1 VCTVT
6 ADDWDDLAETFDEA
20 ADHGL
25 RDPVVREAW
34 RRLLLPELPPAPAL
48 VADLG
53 CGTGSLACLLA
64 GEGHQVRGI
73 DLAPRMVEAARAKA
87 VRAGVE
93 ISFQVGDAA
102 APPWPDASVD
112 VVLARH
118 VLWALGDPDAAVARW
133 VRLLRPGG
141 RLVLVEGRWHTGAG
155 MTSQQARTIVERHRR
170 KARVRQL
177 PDPDLWGG
185 AIADER
191 YLLVSER

>member
-6 ADDWDDLAETFDEA
+6 ADDWDDLAATFDEA

-53 CGTGSLACLLA
+53 CGTGSLSCLLA
-64 GEGHQVRGI
+64 EEGHQVRGI

-87 VRAGVE
+87 VRAGVD

-133 VRLLRPGG
+133 ARLLRPGG

-155 MTSQQARTIVERHRR
+155 LTAEQARTIVERHRR

-185 AIADER
+185 AISDER

>member
-1 VCTVT
+1 VGTVT
-6 ADDWDDLAETFDEA
+6 ADDWDDLAATFDEA

-53 CGTGSLACLLA
+53 CGTGSLSYLLA
-64 GEGHQVRGI
+64 EEGHQVRGI

-87 VRAGVE
+87 VRAGVD

-133 VRLLRPGG
+133 ARLLRPGG
-141 RLVLVEGRWHTGAG
+141 RLVLVEGRWHTGEGLTAE
-155 MTSQQARTIVERHRR
+155 QARTIVERHRR

-185 AIADER
+185 AISDER

>member
-1 VCTVT
+1 VT
-6 ADDWDDLAETFDEA
+6 AEDWDDLAATFDEA

-34 RRLLLPELPPAPAL
+34 RRLILPELPPAPAL

-53 CGTGSLACLLA
+53 CGTGSLSCLLA
-64 GEGHQVRGI
+64 EEGHRVRGI

-87 VRAGVE
+87 VRAGLD

-102 APPWPDASVD
+102 APPWPDASVH

-118 VLWALGDPDAAVARW
+118 VLWALGDPDVAVARW

-155 MTSQQARTIVERHRR
+155 LTAEQARTIVERHRR
-170 KARVRQL
+170 EARVRQL

-185 AIADER
+185 AISDER

>member
-1 VCTVT
+1 VGTVT
-6 ADDWDDLAETFDEA
+6 ADDWDDLAATFDEA

-25 RDPVVREAW
+25 GDPVVREAW

-87 VRAGVE
+87 VRAGVD

-118 VLWALGDPDAAVARW
+118 VLWALGDPDVAVARW

-155 MTSQQARTIVERHRR
+155 LTSQQARTIVERHRR